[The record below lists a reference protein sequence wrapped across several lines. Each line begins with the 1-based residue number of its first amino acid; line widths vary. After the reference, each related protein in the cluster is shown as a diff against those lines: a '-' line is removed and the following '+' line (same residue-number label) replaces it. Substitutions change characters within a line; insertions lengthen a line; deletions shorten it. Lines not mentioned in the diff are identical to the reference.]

1 MSVSRNAADLSTP
14 LTVAFSATPDGL
26 IDFPSEVVIPV
37 GQAST
42 TFSISAPEDEIE
54 RANEQV
60 QLVAAA
66 ADYLDATLLV
76 DWQDNDEATLTL
88 STSQTTYSEADAS
101 VTAGLEVI
109 GRTIPDEGF
118 LNGSN
123 QQGEFKSDGLIFN
136 NSYSPDYGGY
146 WAGGWSISN
155 TTDTETAG
163 YLNQYS
169 SYVGSGASGS
179 DTYGVA
185 YAFPGEFVP
194 EIAISESQP
203 DASFDSVMITN
214 TTYAAL
220 DMQTGT
226 PDVSKKFGG
235 SEGTD
240 PDYFLLKIKGIGS
253 TGEEVGVV
261 EFALADYRFE
271 DSASDYI
278 VDQWTRVD
286 LSSLVGAR
294 KLQFGLESSDVGEFG
309 MNTPAYFALDQVAL
323 SASQDHH
330 GILVERNTFDVSTEL
345 IVDIVSDDISEI
357 ENIGRVVIPA
367 GQSSTQIP
375 LPIMHDHWVDGDQS
389 VLISA
394 TSQDFIQGDLT
405 LTISD
410 IDEPELTLS
419 FSNPTVAESDG
430 QAELLVHRN
439 VESPET
445 ELSVSLTSDPVNQ
458 FQSLGSVV
466 LPVGNSRQLTNLSPI
481 DNGLGDG
488 DRVVVVT
495 GTATGFTSS
504 SSEIVIEDDEKV
516 LQVTTA
522 STTLSESA
530 APTQISFEDLGSTI
544 PQESYL
550 NGSRGRG
557 PFSSG
562 EIELNNSY
570 SPDYG
575 DTGQEAGRYRT
586 RRTRRRQAT

>member
-1 MSVSRNAADLSTP
+1 M
-14 LTVAFSATPDGL
+14 
-26 IDFPSEVVIPV
+26 
-37 GQAST
+37 
-42 TFSISAPEDEIE
+42 
-54 RANEQV
+54 
-60 QLVAAA
+60 
-66 ADYLDATLLV
+66 
-76 DWQDNDEATLTL
+76 
-88 STSQTTYSEADAS
+88 
-101 VTAGLEVI
+101 
-109 GRTIPDEGF
+109 
-118 LNGSN
+118 
-123 QQGEFKSDGLIFN
+123 
-136 NSYSPDYGGY
+136 
-146 WAGGWSISN
+146 
-155 TTDTETAG
+155 
-163 YLNQYS
+163 
-169 SYVGSGASGS
+169 
-179 DTYGVA
+179 
-185 YAFPGEFVP
+185 
-194 EIAISESQP
+194 
-203 DASFDSVMITN
+203 
-214 TTYAAL
+214 
-220 DMQTGT
+220 
-226 PDVSKKFGG
+226 SKKFGG

-309 MNTPAYFALDQVAL
+309 MNTPAYFALDQVIL
-323 SASQDHH
+323 SKPD
-330 GILVERNTFDVSTEL
+330 DVPPVITITRVNDDLSEELRVDLSSSDTTEL
-345 IVDIVSDDISEI
+345 EVPS
-357 ENIGRVVIPA
+357 VILPA
-367 GQSSTQIP
+367 GQSSVEIP
-375 LPIMHDHWVDGDQS
+375 VSVVDDFVFDGVKS
-389 VLISA
+389 VEVTATTAEYVSGSLDISIEDDD
-394 TSQDFIQGDLT
+394 TRK
-405 LTISD
+405 
-410 IDEPELTLS
+410 LTLS
-419 FSNPTVAESDG
+419 LWSVGPVAESDG

-516 LQVTTA
+516 K
-522 STTLSESA
+522 STPSHHCLDNTFRECC
-530 APTQISFEDLGSTI
+530 PTQISFEDLGSTI

-575 DTGQEAGRYRT
+575 GYWAGGWSISNTTDTETAGYLNQYSSYVGSWSFRF
-586 RRTRRRQAT
+586 